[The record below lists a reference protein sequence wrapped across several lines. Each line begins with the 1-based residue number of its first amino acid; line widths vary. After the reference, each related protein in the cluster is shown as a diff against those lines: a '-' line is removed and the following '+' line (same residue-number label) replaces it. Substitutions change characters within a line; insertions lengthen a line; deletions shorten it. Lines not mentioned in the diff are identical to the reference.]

1 MPPTGSD
8 RLDAQ
13 GCDASVEFFPR
24 DDRASTVRLLA
35 MQERTLGWVWAAIL
49 LLAHAAIAAE
59 DGAAA
64 RRVTL
69 DDGAEVALTV
79 QGSGPPLVFIHG
91 WACNR
96 NHWREQI
103 PVFAADHTVVALDLP
118 GHGEST
124 GTRATWTVA
133 QYGDDVAAVVRK
145 LGLDHVVLVGHS
157 MGGPVAL
164 EAARRLGSTVAGI
177 VVVDTLQNVEMRMEG
192 KQIDAVREAYRKD
205 WAATC
210 AMAVPRM
217 FVPGADPELV
227 EVGHRRH
234 VRDASRGRGQVCSRA
249 SRRSTERRR

>member
-1 MPPTGSD
+1 
-8 RLDAQ
+8 
-13 GCDASVEFFPR
+13 
-24 DDRASTVRLLA
+24 
-35 MQERTLGWVWAAIL
+35 MQKRTLGWGLVAIL
-49 LLAHAAIAAE
+49 SLAGAATAAE
-59 DGAAA
+59 DSAAA

-124 GTRATWTVA
+124 GTRASWTVA
-133 QYGDDVAAVVRK
+133 QHGDDVAAVVRK
-145 LGLDHVVLVGHS
+145 LGLDQVVLVGHS

-164 EAARRLGSTVAGI
+164 EAARRLGSTVKGI

-205 WAATC
+205 WAGTC
-210 AMAVPRM
+210 AMA
-217 FVPGADPELV
+217 ACA
-227 EVGHRRH
+227 RRAPKSPS
-234 VRDASRGRGQVCSRA
+234 VSSRA
-249 SRRSTERRR
+249 SRRSTKRRR